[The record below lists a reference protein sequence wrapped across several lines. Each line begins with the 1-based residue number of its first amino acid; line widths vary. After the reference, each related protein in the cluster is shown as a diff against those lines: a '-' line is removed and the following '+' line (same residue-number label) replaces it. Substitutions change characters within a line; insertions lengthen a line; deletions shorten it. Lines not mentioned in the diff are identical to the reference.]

1 VKKYEALFIIEPNA
15 ASERFDQ
22 VKNTISQDIE
32 KFNGTISEVKEI
44 GTKELSYPI
53 NKNTEGFYFL
63 IELTIEPND
72 IMEIRSRFQLNP
84 DIIRFLITTI

>member
-1 VKKYEALFIIEPNA
+1 MKKYEALFIIEPNA

-32 KFNGTISEVKEI
+32 KYNGTIGEI
-44 GTKELSYPI
+44 KELGSKELCYSI
-53 NKNTEGFYFL
+53 KRFTEGFYFL
-63 IELTIEPND
+63 VEFTIEPKE
-72 IMEIRSRFQLNP
+72 ILEIRSRFQLNA